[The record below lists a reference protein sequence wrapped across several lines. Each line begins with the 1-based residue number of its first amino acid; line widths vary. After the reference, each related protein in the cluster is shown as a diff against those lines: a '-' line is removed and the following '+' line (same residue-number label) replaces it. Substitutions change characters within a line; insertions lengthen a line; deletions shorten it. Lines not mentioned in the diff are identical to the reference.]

1 MDYELTIFYSQV
13 KFTVL
18 GKSFTQMSFWLRGP
32 IVIPKQHKLN
42 LHNYILVSLAL
53 EGIL

>member
-32 IVIPKQHKLN
+32 IVIPKQHKL
-42 LHNYILVSLAL
+42 ILGQWVAL
-53 EGIL
+53 QI